1 MKKKAIYLSVFLL
14 LISLSAWAQWP
25 PAAPDAREWA
35 EKNRDRLKTMTR
47 AEWLDLDEGYKQAAV
62 FEFTPQQI
70 TDLWMGK
77 IDQVLND
84 FKWTRAERQH
94 IKKLRAW
101 LQDNPNAYSDNKTKE
116 EQNEAI
122 RFIEDWSTY
131 AKEKLHW
138 TDRLIFGIAVSCNDL
153 LDKEGNVKMVP

>member
-116 EQNEAI
+116 E
-122 RFIEDWSTY
+122 
-131 AKEKLHW
+131 
-138 TDRLIFGIAVSCNDL
+138 
-153 LDKEGNVKMVP
+153 